1 MADYNAQKIFLYD
14 VVKDVQD
21 VIQDDIIVNEKKK
34 ERKQCRLYKYM
45 HFSIQDSY
53 SILDVMM
60 AFDIIT

>member
-1 MADYNAQKIFLYD
+1 MK
-14 VVKDVQD
+14 K
-21 VIQDDIIVNEKKK
+21 KKK
-34 ERKQCRLYKYM
+34 EAVSFIYKYM